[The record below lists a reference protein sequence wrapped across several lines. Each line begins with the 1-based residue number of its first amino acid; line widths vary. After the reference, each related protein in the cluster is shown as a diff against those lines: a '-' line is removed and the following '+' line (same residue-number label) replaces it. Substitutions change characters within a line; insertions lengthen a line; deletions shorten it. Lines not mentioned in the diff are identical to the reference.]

1 MQQHAAL
8 PGEALDQLG
17 KWLAEFLV
25 FAMVV
30 ATRGQD
36 EGSEAVA
43 AVTPFVGLGGS
54 SSAGVANMR
63 NKQAKSWQTK
73 ELDAVN
79 AP

>member
-1 MQQHAAL
+1 
-8 PGEALDQLG
+8 
-17 KWLAEFLV
+17 
-25 FAMVV
+25 MVV

-54 SSAGVANMR
+54 RNEGVAKMR
-63 NKQAKSWQTK
+63 NKLAKSWQTK

>member
-1 MQQHAAL
+1 
-8 PGEALDQLG
+8 
-17 KWLAEFLV
+17 
-25 FAMVV
+25 MVV

-54 SSAGVANMR
+54 SNAGVANMR
-63 NKQAKSWQTK
+63 NKLAKSWQTK

>member
-1 MQQHAAL
+1 
-8 PGEALDQLG
+8 
-17 KWLAEFLV
+17 
-25 FAMVV
+25 MVV

-54 SSAGVANMR
+54 RNAGVANMR
-63 NKQAKSWQTK
+63 NKHAKSWQTK